1 MTEPKQKAPRA
12 DAPSSAE
19 SLPALVGRLSED
31 LTTLVDSKLS
41 LFKLEVKEDLRSYL
55 RGGIRVG
62 AGVLMAGVGFGLV
75 SAATALLLSTL
86 LAKAVDLTPPSAYAL
101 GFVLV
106 GLLFMVGGLIVARR
120 ATHRLM
126 QTDAAPQGS
135 LQELEKDREWLRPGS
150 S

>member
-62 AGVLMAGVGFGLV
+62 AGVLVAGVGFGLV
-75 SAATALLLSTL
+75 SAATALCSRLSWRRPSISPLLQPMRCAAFS
-86 LAKAVDLTPPSAYAL
+86 AVC
-101 GFVLV
+101 
-106 GLLFMVGGLIVARR
+106 
-120 ATHRLM
+120 
-126 QTDAAPQGS
+126 
-135 LQELEKDREWLRPGS
+135 S

>member
-1 MTEPKQKAPRA
+1 MTESKQKAPRA
-12 DAPSSAE
+12 DAPSPAE
-19 SLPALVGRLSED
+19 SLPALVGRLSAD
-31 LTTLVDSKLS
+31 LTTLVDSNLS

-62 AGVLMAGVGFGLV
+62 AGVLVAGVGFGLV

-86 LAKAVDLTPPSAYAL
+86 LAKAVDLTPPLAYAL

-106 GLLFMVGGLIVARR
+106 GLHFMIGGLIVARR

-126 QTDAAPQGS
+126 QTDAAPQRS

>member
-1 MTEPKQKAPRA
+1 M
-12 DAPSSAE
+12 
-19 SLPALVGRLSED
+19 
-31 LTTLVDSKLS
+31 LVDSKLS
-41 LFKLEVKEDLRSYL
+41 LFKLEVREDLRSYL
-55 RGGIRVG
+55 RGGIHVG

-86 LAKAVDLTPPSAYAL
+86 LAKAVDLSSPSAYAL

-126 QTDAAPQGS
+126 QTDAAPQRS
-135 LQELEKDREWLRPGS
+135 LQEFEEDREWLQPAS